1 MKKIDVATLP
11 VLDTKIVKEC
21 NDNHSFYAY
30 ERVGIADLEPFN
42 DAKPHQTMETFYF
55 QTEGDLEREAQN
67 PDSDERPMHQADAGS
82 ILFWD
87 PEMERIQAIIVV
99 KGGRRYAYELSS
111 T

>member
-1 MKKIDVATLP
+1 MKKIDVAALP
-11 VLDTKIVKEC
+11 ILDTKIVKEC
-21 NDNHSFYAY
+21 QGSHSFYAY
-30 ERVGIADLEPFN
+30 ERVALADLEPFN
-42 DAKPHQTMETFYF
+42 DTKPHQINETFFF
-55 QTEGDLEREAQN
+55 QTEGDVEKDN
-67 PDSDERPMHQADAGS
+67 GDSDETPMHQADAGS